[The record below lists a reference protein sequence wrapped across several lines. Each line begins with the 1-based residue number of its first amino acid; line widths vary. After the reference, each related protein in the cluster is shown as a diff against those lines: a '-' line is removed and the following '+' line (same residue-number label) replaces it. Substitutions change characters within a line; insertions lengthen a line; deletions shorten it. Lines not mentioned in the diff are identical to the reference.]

1 MYIIVFI
8 LEDVVKEDS
17 FGAVLIGGFESG
29 MYLYKVSKR
38 LAMWRHKNEGMKWE
52 KWERKPLKKEI
63 GNPSFLWRHM
73 ADFLDTL

>member
-29 MYLYKVSKR
+29 MYQCLYKVSKR
-38 LAMWRHKNEGMKWE
+38 LAM
-52 KWERKPLKKEI
+52 
-63 GNPSFLWRHM
+63 
-73 ADFLDTL
+73 

>member
-38 LAMWRHKNEGMKWE
+38 LAMRRHKNEGMK
-52 KWERKPLKKEI
+52 
-63 GNPSFLWRHM
+63 
-73 ADFLDTL
+73 